1 MARVKKS
8 DPSADESMPFEA
20 AMEELEKI
28 VVSLESESLPLEEM
42 IRVYEKG
49 MNLNRICQNR
59 LKSAE
64 LTIKKLEKQRL
75 ESLELDNTDAES
87 DAG

>member
-1 MARVKKS
+1 
-8 DPSADESMPFEA
+8 
-20 AMEELEKI
+20 
-28 VVSLESESLPLEEM
+28 M

>member
-8 DPSADESMPFEA
+8 DSGSDESLPFEA

-28 VVSLESESLPLEEM
+28 VESLESESLPLEEM

-49 MNLNRICQNR
+49 MNLNRICQSR

-75 ESLELDNTDAES
+75 ETLELDNTDTE
-87 DAG
+87 DNAG